1 MAATGELR
9 KLGSFKL
16 VDVHEFYEDD
26 HNVELE
32 PSLKQ
37 RAIAA
42 KSAVPGN
49 PTGMACPAQIWNF
62 SKCQEI
68 RIFNFACNSAP

>member
-1 MAATGELR
+1 MAATGELP

-16 VDVHEFYEDD
+16 VDVHESYEDD

-32 PSLKQ
+32 PSSTQ

-49 PTGMACPAQIWNF
+49 PTGMRVQLRSGTFQNA
-62 SKCQEI
+62 KK
-68 RIFNFACNSAP
+68 

>member
-26 HNVELE
+26 HDVDLGRSSTR
-32 PSLKQ
+32 P
-37 RAIAA
+37 AMAA
-42 KSAVPGN
+42 TSAN
-49 PTGMACPAQIWNF
+49 SWQSDRYARPA
-62 SKCQEI
+62 
-68 RIFNFACNSAP
+68 